1 MSTKLNVSF
10 FLLCTL
16 LFIPLVSSDTL
27 SFNQDTD
34 VNIRAEIIKDPRV
47 QKMIKEDSINPTQIL
62 KLIENLEN
70 ERNPPADPVVSLDT
84 IKRDDVIDQE
94 ETFWMVTD
102 FYNTVTYGQ
111 ISATLLAIGAN
122 SYIYITSSII
132 SSVGTAT
139 ARARAEAW
147 RDEFE
152 NKIYPNNLL
161 YFGNPNGYLGDIDGD
176 SHVTVLLADL
186 DDAANVAGY
195 FDPNNEHTGE
205 TSNTREMVYVD
216 YDYNQYSVLAHE
228 FQHLIH
234 YNYDP
239 DEYWWIDE
247 GCAEY
252 SAYLNGYTLATNL
265 TVFARDNF
273 QHNPEDSLLYWNY
286 YGAGSEDVRSDYG
299 GAYMFI
305 FYFAEKYGTGAIRNL
320 VSETFGGP
328 LGIENTLHNLGF
340 SIDFNELYLNWVT
353 ALNVDDPSFGG
364 GLYGFENLDINLD
377 YELISIFPNTKTDR
391 LNRFYGMYIAKLVS
405 PGDFML
411 LEITPPGSYSLA
423 ISVAVHDIN
432 GWSVT
437 KKILDTDISVLINGT
452 LVDTAYIVTSIV
464 TSTTPSIPLADTSQ
478 FGLGYTDSL
487 DYIYIPGKPLTITT
501 GTLNYQSNSW
511 DFSLYNIYIE
521 DENSTEVT
529 AASGISVYVHFE
541 KSGSSLTAESLE
553 MSYDPS
559 IKWNINKNL
568 QYFFEGD
575 YVISVVAS
583 GSGQYGEL
591 KLSSINIAHILTVE
605 TPTISLY
612 NDTALYV
619 FTNSSYTQLNGWKT
633 FTEVVE
639 TYILLYD
646 VTDTPVGIFDIFY
659 SSSSNS
665 WKSELLVMNEYNG
678 EYYIKVSFKY
688 AGRTVRSSASDHF
701 QLKGEIPTPTNST
714 AYPFLPIILIAS
726 LSVLVFIQRKNKK

>member
-1 MSTKLNVSF
+1 MSKKLKVSF

-16 LFIPLVSSDTL
+16 LFIPLVSSNTQ
-27 SFNQDTD
+27 SFVQNND

-47 QKMIKEDSINPTQIL
+47 QSMIKEDSINPTQIL

-84 IKRDDVIDQE
+84 IKQDVIDEVQS
-94 ETFWMVTD
+94 FWIVTD
-102 FYNTVTYGQ
+102 FSTVTYGT
-111 ISATLLAIGAN
+111 ISATLLAIGDN
-122 SYIYITSSII
+122 SYIYVTSSII
-132 SSVGTAT
+132 SSVGTET
-139 ARARAEAW
+139 ARSRAVAW

-161 YFGNPNGYLGDIDGD
+161 YFGHPDGNLGDIDTD
-176 SHVTVLLADL
+176 PHVTVLLAPLSAD
-186 DDAANVAGY
+186 VAGY
-195 FDPNNEHTGE
+195 FDPNNERSGE
-205 TSNTREMVYVD
+205 TSNNREMVYVD
-216 YDYNQYSVLAHE
+216 YEYNRYSVLAHE

-239 DEYWWIDE
+239 HEYWWVDE

-265 TVFARDNF
+265 TEFARDYF

-286 YGAGSEDVRSDYG
+286 YEAGSENVRSDYG

-305 FYFAEKYGTGAIRNL
+305 FYLAEKYGTEAIRNL

-328 LGIENTLHNLGF
+328 LGIENTLDGLGF

-364 GLYGFENLDINLD
+364 GLYGFENLDIAID
-377 YELISIFPNTKTDR
+377 YELISIFPNTKTDK
-391 LNRFYGMYIAKLVS
+391 LNRFYGMYVAKLVS

-411 LEITPPGSYSLA
+411 LEITPPGSYSLG
-423 ISVAVHDIN
+423 ISVALHDIN
-432 GWSVT
+432 GWSIT
-437 KKILDTDISVLINGT
+437 QNILDTDISVLINGT
-452 LVDTAYIVTSIV
+452 LVDTIYIITSIV
-464 TSTTPSIPLADTSQ
+464 TSITPTIPLADTSQ

-487 DYIYIPGKPLTITT
+487 DYTYIPGKPLTITT

-511 DFSLYNIYIE
+511 DFSLYDVYIE

-529 AASGISVYVHFE
+529 DVSGISVYAHFE
-541 KSGSSLTAESLE
+541 KSGSSLTTESLE
-553 MSYDPS
+553 MSYDPL
-559 IKWNINKNL
+559 IKWNINENL

-575 YVISVVAS
+575 YEISVVAS
-583 GSGQYGEL
+583 GSGQYGE
-591 KLSSINIAHILTVE
+591 KQLSSINIAHILIVE
-605 TPTISLY
+605 NPTISLY

-619 FTNSSYTQLNGWKT
+619 FTNSSYTQLDGWKT
-633 FTEVVE
+633 YTESVE

-646 VTDTPVGIFDIFY
+646 VTDTTVGIFNIFY
-659 SSSSNS
+659 SPLSNS
-665 WKSELLVMNEYNG
+665 WESDLLLMNEYNG

-688 AGRTVRSSASDHF
+688 AGRTVRSSESDHF
-701 QLKGEIPTPTNST
+701 QLEGEIPTPTSST
-714 AYPFLPIILIAS
+714 AYPFLPIILIVS
-726 LSVLVFIQRKNKK
+726 LSVLVFIKRKNKK